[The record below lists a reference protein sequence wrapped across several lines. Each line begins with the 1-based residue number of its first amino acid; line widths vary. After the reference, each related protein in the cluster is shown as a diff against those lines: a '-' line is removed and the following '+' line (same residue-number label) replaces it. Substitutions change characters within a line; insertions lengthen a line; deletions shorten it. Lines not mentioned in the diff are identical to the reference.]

1 MAGVWRIDVLVDFK
15 RAVLALEYEVA
26 VCFLVSGDFLS
37 VPRGEL
43 PSAGNLVEAQLWGGV
58 VILPGA
64 EAEIILSAN
73 AREMP
78 SEARTGSTLVVISG
92 IDGKP
97 SERTLNVNYELST
110 RQRYS

>member
-1 MAGVWRIDVLVDFK
+1 MGS
-15 RAVLALEYEVA
+15 LALSRKD
-26 VCFLVSGDFLS
+26 VCFRFA
-37 VPRGEL
+37 PGEEK
-43 PSAGNLVEAQLWGGV
+43 AVERIVCRNIGRKELRLRALDGFCPTWLKFRTEPQ

-73 AREMP
+73 AQELL

-110 RQRYS
+110 RQ